1 MLKIQNNMA
10 WWVYA
15 IPLLPLA
22 IYLSDITSSQ
32 NQAWFISI
40 NQETARLPDW
50 LWANLS
56 MLGNGWSVFALA
68 LPLLLFARKPLYAAI
83 ISGVF
88 AGLFSNLAKG
98 FFHTN
103 RPAGVIDQSLIH
115 IIEHPLLHSAMP
127 SGHTMTAFSI
137 ATAIY
142 FSLESRNKKLGLI
155 LFILAAGA
163 GLSRIAVGAHWPED
177 VFVGC
182 ALGITSGLIGA
193 TLVQYI
199 PKHLFAMKAWPVKII
214 LLASLFSLYLLITDT
229 IDFSLN
235 EDLQIV
241 LAGLIVI
248 TWIQAIPR
256 IIDQEQ

>member
-1 MLKIQNNMA
+1 MFQDKTSQP
-10 WWVYA
+10 WWIYA

-22 IYLSDITSSQ
+22 IYLSDLTSSQ

-40 NQETARLPDW
+40 NQQTARLPDLIW
-50 LWANLS
+50 TSLS

-68 LPLLLFARKPLYAAI
+68 LPMLLFARKPLYAAI

-88 AGLFSNLAKG
+88 AGIFSHLAKKI
-98 FFHTN
+98 FDTN
-103 RPAGVIDQSLIH
+103 RPAGVIDQGVIH

-142 FSLESRNKKLGLI
+142 FSLDPHNRKKGLI
-155 LFILAAGA
+155 LFVLAAGA

-193 TLVQYI
+193 ICIKYI
-199 PKHLFAMKAWPVKII
+199 PAHFFEMKAWPVKFI
-214 LLASLFSLYLLITDT
+214 LLASLMSLYLLIMDT
-229 IDFSLN
+229 IDFVLN
-235 EDLQIV
+235 ANLQIV
-241 LAGLIVI
+241 LAGLIII

-256 IIDQEQ
+256 IFDKER